1 MFQGGLEM
9 RTLVAS
15 FLLQLIWSHGPGVG
29 VGGSSKVAEIHSLN
43 LHSLGGEHSWGDLE
57 WLCGGQAWEAQPG
70 PREAHEKGRPHRA
83 QGRQLNLT
91 CSHAET

>member
-1 MFQGGLEM
+1 M
-9 RTLVAS
+9 
-15 FLLQLIWSHGPGVG
+15 VG
-29 VGGSSKVAEIHSLN
+29 TSGGSSKVAEIHSLN

-83 QGRQLNLT
+83 RGT
-91 CSHAET
+91 AAELDLFPRRDVGGHSSGV